1 MLTALGE
8 LAARKGWLSLF
19 SARKGVHITVALC
32 CAIAIEVV
40 PFNGYFIGSV
50 AIIVA
55 LLFVSVSKQWFSIDR
70 MHNRR
75 SWGIFYFGL
84 SYFLLLL
91 FWGEK
96 SPITV
101 VLAMAV
107 MGLADALA
115 ALVGRIFPLPALT
128 LGREEKSWSGSSTF
142 FIVSFLL
149 LLGALLQLD
158 WIHEPRQYIALAL
171 FVAWLTAIE
180 NSAGKGTDN
189 LSVPLLFGALFPF
202 LYGPLENPLML
213 DRFVFISPLA
223 ALFFV
228 LTIRLKS
235 LTRDGGLTA
244 ASMGILL
251 FSLGGWMFVVPLF
264 LFFTTGSIL
273 SRLLK
278 VEVKTLAKSEA
289 RDPWQVLA
297 NGGIP
302 LLALFIG
309 FYLNLMDLAFL
320 GYLGAV
326 AAANA
331 DTWSTEWGMRFGG
344 TPRSLF
350 TFQKTPKG
358 KSGAVSFIGLVGAL
372 CGSFVIAA
380 AGLLYLP
387 FGNWFWAILGIGFLG
402 ALVDSALGTI
412 QAYYHL
418 PAEGSEPP
426 EITEQKKWNGIPLPR
441 AGGISWLENDLVNFI
456 SSFLAFGATLL
467 YAAEVL

>member
-1 MLTALGE
+1 M
-8 LAARKGWLSLF
+8 
-19 SARKGVHITVALC
+19 TVALC
-32 CAIAIEVV
+32 CAIAIEVI
-40 PFNGYFIGSV
+40 PYNGYFIGAV
-50 AIIVA
+50 ALIVA
-55 LLFVSVSKQWFSIDR
+55 LLFISVSNQWFSIDQ
-70 MHNRR
+70 MHGRR

-115 ALVGRIFPLPALT
+115 ALVGRIFPLPEFT

-149 LLGALLQLD
+149 LLGALIQLD
-158 WIHEPRQYIALAL
+158 WIHEPHQYVALAL

-189 LSVPLLFGALFPF
+189 LSVPLLFSALFPF
-202 LYGPLENPLML
+202 LYGPLEQPELL
-213 DRFVFISPLA
+213 DRFVFITPLA
-223 ALFFV
+223 ALFFM
-228 LTIRLKS
+228 LTTRLKN
-235 LTRDGGLTA
+235 LTRDGGITA
-244 ASMGILL
+244 ASIGVLL

-264 LFFTTGSIL
+264 LFFATGSVL

-278 VEVKTLAKSEA
+278 IDIKMLAKSNA

-309 FYLNLMDLAFL
+309 FNFNLMDLAFL

-350 TFQKTPKG
+350 TFQKMPKG
-358 KSGAVSFIGLVGAL
+358 KSGAVSFIGFVGAL
-372 CGSFVIAA
+372 CGSLLIAA

-402 ALVDSALGTI
+402 SLVDSALGTI

-426 EITEQKKWNGIPLPR
+426 KITEQKKRNGIPLPR

-456 SSFLAFGATLL
+456 SSLLAFGATLL
-467 YAAEVL
+467 FAATIL